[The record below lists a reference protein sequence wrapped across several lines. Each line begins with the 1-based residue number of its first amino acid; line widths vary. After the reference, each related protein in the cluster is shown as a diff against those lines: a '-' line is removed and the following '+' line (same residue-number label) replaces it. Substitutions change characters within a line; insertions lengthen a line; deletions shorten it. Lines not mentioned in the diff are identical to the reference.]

1 MDAIQYRTMQLLLLF
16 SCSVVSNSLRPYGV
30 QYARLFH
37 PSLSSGIRS
46 NSCPLSQWCYL
57 TISYSATHFLTERH
71 RQTPPLSGGQAENPT
86 PLTMHLVFQWPARIL
101 NCLCCCCSVAKSCL
115 TLCNPMDWSMQGLS
129 FATSWSLLKPMSIE
143 SVMPSKHLILCCPLL
158 LLPSIF
164 SSNRIFSTE
173 SVLCIRWPK
182 NWSFSFSSSPSSE
195 HSGLISFRIDWF
207 YLPCSPRD
215 SQESSAPQFESIN
228 SSALNLLYVQTLIS
242 MHDYWKN
249 HSFDYA
255 DLCHQGEVSAF

>member
-16 SCSVVSNSLRPYGV
+16 SCSVVSNSLRPYGL

-164 SSNRIFSTE
+164 PSNRIFSTE

-182 NWSFSFSSSPSSE
+182 NWSFSFNSSPSSE

-228 SSALNLLYVQTLIS
+228 SVVLRLLYGPSLTSI
-242 MHDYWKN
+242 HDYWKN
-249 HSFDYA
+249 
-255 DLCHQGEVSAF
+255 Q